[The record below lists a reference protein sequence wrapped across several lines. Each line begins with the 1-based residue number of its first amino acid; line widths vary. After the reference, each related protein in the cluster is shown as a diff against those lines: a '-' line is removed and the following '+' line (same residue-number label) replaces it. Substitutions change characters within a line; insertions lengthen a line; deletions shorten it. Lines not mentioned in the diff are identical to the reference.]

1 MRVTANS
8 FPIDLQNQM
17 QDLMTKQA
25 ALQKQAAT
33 GQRISKPSDDPRAM
47 RRVLDLNSE
56 IKALHQYR
64 DNMNKVQEYTDVAY
78 GSVSALKKISDRAS
92 EIATMADGMR
102 GPDHMKAYAQ
112 EVNQMIEEAVR
123 VANGKHRNVFMCSG
137 TKTTTAPFEA
147 SRNTDGKIS
156 AVTYKG
162 NANII
167 QTDVAEFSSVPVNF
181 LGEGPQGII
190 KNTTTGSDFI
200 RNLISLRD
208 NLETNNATAIK
219 ETDLV
224 NLGKDESNFITHF
237 SNIGAIQSR
246 LETSD
251 AISLKRLDALDP
263 LISQEADVDLAQTL
277 VRLNE
282 IQNSY
287 TAALQTGAR
296 LLQTSLL
303 DYVR

>member
-123 VANGKHRNVFMCSG
+123 VANGKHRNVFMFSG
-137 TKTTTAPFEA
+137 TKTTTAPFEV

-156 AVTYKG
+156 TVTYKG

-167 QTDVAEFSSVPVNF
+167 QTDVAEFSSVSVNF

-263 LISQEADVDLAQTL
+263 LISREADVDLAQTL

>member
-123 VANGKHRNVFMCSG
+123 VANGKHRNVFMFSG
-137 TKTTTAPFEA
+137 TKTTTAPFEV

-156 AVTYKG
+156 TVTYKG

-167 QTDVAEFSSVPVNF
+167 QTDVAEFSSVSVNF

-296 LLQTSLL
+296 LLQTSL
-303 DYVR
+303 

>member
-1 MRVTANS
+1 
-8 FPIDLQNQM
+8 
-17 QDLMTKQA
+17 
-25 ALQKQAAT
+25 
-33 GQRISKPSDDPRAM
+33 
-47 RRVLDLNSE
+47 
-56 IKALHQYR
+56 
-64 DNMNKVQEYTDVAY
+64 
-78 GSVSALKKISDRAS
+78 
-92 EIATMADGMR
+92 
-102 GPDHMKAYAQ
+102 MKAYAQ

-123 VANGKHRNVFMCSG
+123 VANGKHRNVFMFSG
-137 TKTTTAPFEA
+137 TKTTTAPFEV

-156 AVTYKG
+156 TVTYKG

-167 QTDVAEFSSVPVNF
+167 QTDVAEFSSVSVNF

-263 LISQEADVDLAQTL
+263 LISREADVDLAQTL

>member
-123 VANGKHRNVFMCSG
+123 VANGKHRNVFMFSG
-137 TKTTTAPFEA
+137 TKTTTAPFEV

-156 AVTYKG
+156 TVTYKG

-167 QTDVAEFSSVPVNF
+167 QTDVAEFSSVSVNF

>member
-92 EIATMADGMR
+92 DIATMADGMR

-123 VANGKHRNVFMCSG
+123 VANGKHRNVFMFSG
-137 TKTTTAPFEA
+137 TKTTTAPFEV

-156 AVTYKG
+156 TVTYKG

-167 QTDVAEFSSVPVNF
+167 QTDVAEFSSVSVNF

-263 LISQEADVDLAQTL
+263 LISREADVDLAQTL

>member
-78 GSVSALKKISDRAS
+78 GSVSALNKISDRAS

-123 VANGKHRNVFMCSG
+123 VANGNNRNVFMFSG

>member
-8 FPIDLQNQM
+8 FPMDLQNQM

-25 ALQKQAAT
+25 ALQRQAAT

-47 RRVLDLNSE
+47 RRVLDINTE

-64 DNMNKVQEYTDVAY
+64 DNLNKVKEYTDVAY

-92 EIATMADGMR
+92 EIATMADDMR

-123 VANGKHRNVFMCSG
+123 VANGKHRNVFMFSG
-137 TKTTTAPFEA
+137 TKTTTAPFEVT
-147 SRNTDGKIS
+147 RTGDKIS

-181 LGEGPQGII
+181 LGEGPQGVL

-208 NLETNNATAIK
+208 NLEANNATAIK
-219 ETDLV
+219 TTDFV
-224 NLGKDESNFITHF
+224 NLGKDESNFINHF

-251 AISLKRLDALDP
+251 AITLKRLDSLDP

-287 TAALQTGAR
+287 RAALQTGAR

>member
-123 VANGKHRNVFMCSG
+123 VANGKHRNVFMFSG